1 MPESHFHLSQAV
13 GSKWGSVSKEKAKRG
28 TFYSLRNR
36 NYRLYMS
43 GQLISVSG
51 TWMQTVGL
59 SWLVLKLTGSG
70 VQLGAVTA
78 AQFLPLLLLGAVGGL
93 VADRVNK
100 RRLILLT
107 QTSLALGSL
116 LLGILTM
123 SGMITMWMLYAISI
137 WIGVTNAVDNPARQ
151 SFVGELVDRGSV
163 ANAVSLNAVVMN
175 SARIIGPGIA
185 GVVIYILGTGFLFMA
200 NAASFLA
207 VIVALLLMRPEELF
221 SSERVTRARGQLREG
236 FTYVWRTPRL
246 KVPLLILLLVGTLAF
261 EFQVSFPLLASATFH
276 KGAGTYAAFMSFMG
290 IGAVVGGLIS
300 ATFPQT
306 SIRRLA
312 YTSLGFGALIVVVS
326 FMPNSTAA
334 MLAMIPMGTLS
345 MVFVSIANSTLQ
357 LNSDPSMRGRVLSL
371 FTVAYQGSTPIGAP
385 IVGYIGQQL
394 GARYS
399 VAIGGAAAL
408 VAGAYGIASALR
420 RRAVRLSQV
429 QPGSSAIQPVEGT
442 AG

>member
-1 MPESHFHLSQAV
+1 M
-13 GSKWGSVSKEKAKRG
+13 GKEKAKRG
-28 TFYSLRNR
+28 TFGSLRNR
-36 NYRLYMS
+36 NYRLYMT

-78 AQFLPLLLLGAVGGL
+78 AQFLPLLFLGVVGGL
-93 VADRVNK
+93 IADRVNK

-107 QTSLALGSL
+107 QSSLALGSL

-123 SGMITMWMLYAISI
+123 SGMITMWMIYAISI

-151 SFVGELVDRGSV
+151 SFVGELVERGSV

-185 GVVIYILGTGFLFMA
+185 GIVIYILGTGFLFMA

-221 SSERVTRARGQLREG
+221 SSERVVRAKGQLREG
-236 FTYVWRTPRL
+236 LTYVWRTPRL
-246 KVPLLILLLVGTLAF
+246 KVPLLVLLLVGTLAF

-312 YTSLGFGALIVVVS
+312 YTSLGFGALILVVS
-326 FMPNSTAA
+326 FMPNATAA
-334 MLAMIPMGTLS
+334 MLAMIPMGALS

-385 IVGYIGQQL
+385 IVGYIGEQL

-408 VAGAYGIASALR
+408 VAGAYGITSAVR
-420 RRAVRLSQV
+420 RRAVRLSRV
-429 QPGSSAIQPVEGT
+429 QPGSSAIQPADGT

>member
-1 MPESHFHLSQAV
+1 M
-13 GSKWGSVSKEKAKRG
+13 SKEKAKRG
-28 TFYSLRNR
+28 TFDSLRNR

-123 SGMITMWMLYAISI
+123 SGVITMWMLYAISI
-137 WIGVTNAVDNPARQ
+137 WIGVTNAIDNPARQ

-207 VIVALLLMRPEELF
+207 VIVALLLMRPQELF
-221 SSERVTRARGQLREG
+221 SSERVVRAKGQLREG
-236 FTYVWRTPRL
+236 FAYVWRTPRL
-246 KVPLLILLLVGTLAF
+246 RVPLLILLLVGTLAF

-334 MLAMIPMGTLS
+334 MLAIIPMGTLS

-385 IVGYIGQQL
+385 VVGYIGQQL

-399 VAIGGAAAL
+399 VAIGGAAAIA
-408 VAGAYGIASALR
+408 AGAYGIASALR

-429 QPGSSAIQPVEGT
+429 QPASSPIQPAEGA

>member
-1 MPESHFHLSQAV
+1 
-13 GSKWGSVSKEKAKRG
+13 
-28 TFYSLRNR
+28 
-36 NYRLYMS
+36 MS

-123 SGMITMWMLYAISI
+123 SGVITMWMLYAISI
-137 WIGVTNAVDNPARQ
+137 WIGVTNAIDNPARQ

-207 VIVALLLMRPEELF
+207 VIVALLLMRPQELF
-221 SSERVTRARGQLREG
+221 SSERVVRAKGQLREG
-236 FTYVWRTPRL
+236 FAYVWRTPRL
-246 KVPLLILLLVGTLAF
+246 RVPLLILLLVGTLAF

-334 MLAMIPMGTLS
+334 MLAIIPMGTLS
-345 MVFVSIANSTLQ
+345 MIFVSIANSTLQ

-385 IVGYIGQQL
+385 VVGYIGQQL

-399 VAIGGAAAL
+399 VAIGGAAAIA
-408 VAGAYGIASALR
+408 AGAYGIASALR

-429 QPGSSAIQPVEGT
+429 QPASSPIQPAEGA

>member
-1 MPESHFHLSQAV
+1 M
-13 GSKWGSVSKEKAKRG
+13 SKEKAKRG
-28 TFYSLRNR
+28 TFDSLRNR

-123 SGMITMWMLYAISI
+123 SGIITMWMLYAISI
-137 WIGVTNAVDNPARQ
+137 WIGVTNAIDNPARQ

-207 VIVALLLMRPEELF
+207 VIVALLLMRPQELF
-221 SSERVTRARGQLREG
+221 SSERVVRAKGQLREG
-236 FTYVWRTPRL
+236 FAYVWRTPRL
-246 KVPLLILLLVGTLAF
+246 RVPLLILLLVGTLAF

-334 MLAMIPMGTLS
+334 MLAIIPMGTLS

-385 IVGYIGQQL
+385 VVGYIGQQL

-399 VAIGGAAAL
+399 VAIGGAAAIA
-408 VAGAYGIASALR
+408 AGAYGIASALR

-429 QPGSSAIQPVEGT
+429 QPASSPIQPAEGA

>member
-1 MPESHFHLSQAV
+1 M
-13 GSKWGSVSKEKAKRG
+13 SKEKAKRG
-28 TFYSLRNR
+28 TFDSLRNR

-123 SGMITMWMLYAISI
+123 SGVITMWMLYAISI
-137 WIGVTNAVDNPARQ
+137 WIGVTNAIDNPARQ

-207 VIVALLLMRPEELF
+207 VIVALLLMRPQELF
-221 SSERVTRARGQLREG
+221 SSERVVRAKGQLREG
-236 FTYVWRTPRL
+236 FAYVWRTPRL
-246 KVPLLILLLVGTLAF
+246 RVPLLILLLVGTLAF

-334 MLAMIPMGTLS
+334 MLAIIPMGTLS
-345 MVFVSIANSTLQ
+345 MIFVSIANSTLQ

-385 IVGYIGQQL
+385 VVGYIGQQL

-399 VAIGGAAAL
+399 VAIGGAAAIA
-408 VAGAYGIASALR
+408 AGAYGIASALR

-429 QPGSSAIQPVEGT
+429 QPASSPIQPAEGA

>member
-1 MPESHFHLSQAV
+1 MSR
-13 GSKWGSVSKEKAKRG
+13 EKAKRG
-28 TFYSLRNR
+28 TFDSLRNR

-123 SGMITMWMLYAISI
+123 SGVITMWMLYAISI
-137 WIGVTNAVDNPARQ
+137 WIGLTNAIDNPARQ

-207 VIVALLLMRPEELF
+207 VIVALLLMRPQELF
-221 SSERVTRARGQLREG
+221 SSERVVRAKGQLREG
-236 FTYVWRTPRL
+236 FAYVWRTPRL
-246 KVPLLILLLVGTLAF
+246 RVPLLILLLVGTLAF
-261 EFQVSFPLLASATFH
+261 EFQVSFPLLASAAFH

-334 MLAMIPMGTLS
+334 MLAIIPMGTLS

-385 IVGYIGQQL
+385 VVGYIGQQL

-399 VAIGGAAAL
+399 VAIGGAAAIA
-408 VAGAYGIASALR
+408 AGAYGIASALR

-429 QPGSSAIQPVEGT
+429 QPASSPIQPAEGA

>member
-1 MPESHFHLSQAV
+1 
-13 GSKWGSVSKEKAKRG
+13 
-28 TFYSLRNR
+28 
-36 NYRLYMS
+36 MS

>member
-1 MPESHFHLSQAV
+1 
-13 GSKWGSVSKEKAKRG
+13 
-28 TFYSLRNR
+28 
-36 NYRLYMS
+36 MS

-185 GVVIYILGTGFLFMA
+185 GVVIYILGTGFLFMV

-221 SSERVTRARGQLREG
+221 SSERVARARGQLREG

>member
-1 MPESHFHLSQAV
+1 M
-13 GSKWGSVSKEKAKRG
+13 SKEKAKRG
-28 TFYSLRNR
+28 TFDSLRNR

-78 AQFLPLLLLGAVGGL
+78 AQFLPLLFLGAVGGL

-100 RRLILLT
+100 RRLILFT

-137 WIGVTNAVDNPARQ
+137 WIGITNATDNPARQ

-221 SSERVTRARGQLREG
+221 SSERVVRAKGQLREG
-236 FTYVWRTPRL
+236 FAYVWRTPRL

-326 FMPNSTAA
+326 FMPSSTAA

-408 VAGAYGIASALR
+408 AAGAYGIATALG

-429 QPGSSAIQPVEGT
+429 QQVSSPIQPAEGT
-442 AG
+442 GG